1 MSDTLDDDLFG
12 GADDGDLDLF
22 AQGGPDLFGTQPDE
36 LIIAHEPVPVPPE
49 GIDVEL
55 DEMDEIPIDPDE
67 DADPAVA
74 SGGEPTATPALPPRD
89 TRPHSTRPD
98 APLALYRRYRPD
110 TFAEMIGQDHVT
122 EPLRRALI
130 NNRVNH
136 AYLFSGPRGCGKT
149 TSARILA
156 RCLNC
161 EQGPTPEPCGVC
173 QSCRDLVRGG
183 TGSIDVIEIDAAS
196 HGGVNEAR
204 DLRERAFFSPV
215 HSRYK
220 IYIIDEAHMVTP
232 QGFNALLKVVEEPPA
247 STVFLLCAPSVDPE
261 DIAITLRSR
270 CRHVALTTPR
280 VDAIAQVLVEN
291 DGLSEADARWA
302 ASVSGGHVGRA
313 RRLATDEQ
321 ARSRR
326 ERALGLARDAATPTR
341 AYAAVEELVASAEA
355 EAVALTAGRNETE
368 TEELKTAL
376 GAGGTGKGAA
386 GALRGAAGA
395 LKDLEKRQKSRQTR
409 ASRDA
414 LDRALIDLATY
425 FRDALLVSSGASG
438 AASANH
444 PDMAD
449 KAAAMAA
456 HVPADQLLR
465 CIEAV
470 LACRE
475 ALATNVKPKFAV
487 DAMVA
492 TMGQALRAGQRN

>member
-1 MSDTLDDDLFG
+1 MSGVFSRLVGQDAVEAELV
-12 GADDGDLDLF
+12 AAARAARGDSAHSGLTTGSMTHAWLITGPPGSGRSIAAVCF
-22 AQGGPDLFGTQPDE
+22 AAALQCTAEAAEGGPGCGACRACTTTMAGTHADVRRV
-36 LIIAHEPVPVPPE
+36 IPE
-49 GIDVEL
+49 GLSIGV
-55 DEMDEIPIDPDE
+55 DEMRAIVQTASRRPGTGRWQIVVVE
-67 DADPAVA
+67 DADR
-74 SGGEPTATPALPPRD
+74 L
-89 TRPHSTRPD
+89 
-98 APLALYRRYRPD
+98 
-110 TFAEMIGQDHVT
+110 T
-122 EPLRRALI
+122 E
-130 NNRVNH
+130 
-136 AYLFSGPRGCGKT
+136 G
-149 TSARILA
+149 
-156 RCLNC
+156 
-161 EQGPTPEPCGVC
+161 
-173 QSCRDLVRGG
+173 
-183 TGSIDVIEIDAAS
+183 AA
-196 HGGVNEAR
+196 
-204 DLRERAFFSPV
+204 
-215 HSRYK
+215 
-220 IYIIDEAHMVTP
+220 
-232 QGFNALLKVVEEPPA
+232 NALLKVVEEPPP

-261 DIAITLRSR
+261 DIAVTLRSR

-280 VDAIAQVLVEN
+280 ADAIAQVLMDN

-313 RRLATDEQ
+313 RRLATDPD

-326 ERALGLARDAATPTR
+326 ERALGLARDAATPAR
-341 AYAAVEELVASAEA
+341 AYAAVEELVAAAET
-355 EAVALTAGRNETE
+355 EAIALTAGRNEAE

-414 LDRALIDLATY
+414 LNRALIDLATY
-425 FRDALLVSSGASG
+425 FRDALLVSSGATG
-438 AASANH
+438 VAAANH